1 MSNALGLDACS
12 FKLRLSSV
20 RSEAE
25 RNHYSKEWP
34 CSPGVWMVRW
44 EHCGMCAWVRWA
56 LLSSLKPSTTTRG
69 SCESLMTVSDVCQR
83 SATGWLASG
92 PLRCGS
98 VLACVMLCTLCCALA
113 SM

>member
-34 CSPGVWMVRW
+34 CSPGVWMVRVGALR
-44 EHCGMCAWVRWA
+44 HVRLGA
-56 LLSSLKPSTTTRG
+56 LGFVEQL
-69 SCESLMTVSDVCQR
+69 E
-83 SATGWLASG
+83 
-92 PLRCGS
+92 
-98 VLACVMLCTLCCALA
+98 ALDDDKRLL
-113 SM
+113 